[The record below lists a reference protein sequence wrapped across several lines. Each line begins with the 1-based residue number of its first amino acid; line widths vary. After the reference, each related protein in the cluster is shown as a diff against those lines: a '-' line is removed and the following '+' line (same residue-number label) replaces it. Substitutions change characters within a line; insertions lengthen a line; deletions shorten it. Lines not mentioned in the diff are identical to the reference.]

1 MTLAVK
7 KDFLEEGYLIWPLKE
22 NSVEKEQLRTEVR
35 QPGGLMECSGWDRA
49 SLAEDRVKRRR
60 DVIGV
65 RDQAPSGYLAFFLSS
80 FTSSVLPL
88 MP

>member
-1 MTLAVK
+1 MTSAVK

>member
-7 KDFLEEGYLIWPLKE
+7 EDFLEEGYLIWPLKE
-22 NSVEKEQLRTEVR
+22 NSVGKEQLRTEVR
-35 QPGGLMECSGWDRA
+35 QPGGVMACSGWDRA
-49 SLAEDRVKRRR
+49 RLAEDRVKRRQ

-65 RDQAPSGYLAFFLSS
+65 RVQPSSGYLAFFLSS